1 MVDPCMYVL
10 FEYIFKM
17 SVLCF
22 VVIAISNNGV

>member
-1 MVDPCMYVL
+1 MFAL

-22 VVIAISNNGV
+22 VIITMVSRMHSEV